1 MRNRRRAYRQGHR
14 AEKLAALLLMLKG
27 YRVVARRYHSP
38 YGEIDLIA
46 RRGRSLVFVEV
57 KARPT
62 EREALESIAF
72 TQRQRIAAAASAYL
86 QSQKEGS
93 RLQCR
98 FDVITYSPPLRL
110 KHLVN
115 AWQL

>member
-1 MRNRRRAYRQGHR
+1 MRNRRRAYRRGHR
-14 AEKLAALLLMLKG
+14 AEKLAALLLLLKG
-27 YRVVARRYHSP
+27 YRIVARRYSSP

-62 EREALESIAF
+62 KREALESI
-72 TQRQRIAAAASAYL
+72 TSSQRQRIAAAARAYL
-86 QSQKEGS
+86 QSRQES
-93 RLQCR
+93 ASLLCR

-110 KHLVN
+110 KHLIN
-115 AWQL
+115 AWQT